1 MTHHPAS
8 TAALGA
14 EGRCGHTLDVS
25 ALSEADQYRFIL
37 NKVRFAE
44 RLCGFGR
51 DSCTTVIT
59 IFFGEIA
66 HIILN
71 QRENLLGMSK
81 QILEAGDLLCDMF
94 MLFFDLPAFEG
105 SQPA

>member
-14 EGRCGHTLDVS
+14 EGRGGHTLDVS

-37 NKVRFAE
+37 NKVCFAE

-51 DSCTTVIT
+51 DTGTAVIT
-59 IFFGEIA
+59 IFFGQIA
-66 HIILN
+66 HIVLN
-71 QRENLLGMSK
+71 QREDLFGMRK
-81 QILEAGDLLCDMF
+81 QILEAGDLFCDVF
-94 MLFFDLPAFEG
+94 MLFFDLPTLEG